1 MVPNVPLPLAH
12 TSAAMLEFARLRE
25 MVTGYAT
32 TAPGREWTL
41 ALEPSGDAA
50 WASAE
55 QQRVSDALRLL
66 CAGSSFDFH
75 GLIDPGDWLDRA
87 RIAGAVLEVDELRA
101 LSALVGRFRAF
112 QEWMFGLPEIPGLRI
127 ETRGTHG
134 EVAPDH
140 SIPSFAN
147 NATRSTR
154 LGSLR
159 AGSAAAAHPEIFQVS
174 SAAAERPGAP
184 THSDSLRQLA
194 APLIAARFAGLVQAL
209 DGKFE
214 GDGSIADHA
223 SPELARIRRQMERQ
237 QRAIEDSLRA
247 MLRRLGPEGGL
258 QEDLI
263 TVRGERFVLPVKA
276 EWKRRVPGVMHG
288 ASSSGQTY
296 FIEPIETIEQ
306 NNELQRLLEE
316 EQAEERRILAA
327 MTRQVGEHA
336 DAIRECAK
344 ILAEV
349 ESLFARARFAAD
361 FHCVAPVFSA
371 PGSERIFLKAARH
384 PLLEKRLREPM
395 SQKRD
400 MGHPDSDGCA
410 NSSGQLN
417 SIPPFA
423 MEPQRVGRP
432 DSSERSQKT
441 QVSFANLGH
450 PHSSHAELSSA
461 QRVAPAKA
469 IVPLDLELAAATPQ
483 LIISGPN
490 TGGKTV
496 ALKTVGLLALMA
508 QAGIPVPAEAAELP
522 LFDAVLA
529 DIGDAQS
536 IEQDLSSFSAHI
548 TRLNEISDLATAS
561 SLVLLDELGSAT
573 DPEEGAAL
581 AAAIAAHFCARHA
594 WCLISTHHT
603 SLKVYAA
610 NTPGVQNAAAGFE
623 EDTFAPTYHIRV
635 GVPGVSAGIHI
646 AERLGMDAAILAD
659 AKERLG
665 KQTVEIGRFLDRLHA
680 DLLAVNTER
689 AQLQRRE
696 EEIAKERQRLE
707 REGRQE
713 QQRKVQEMEGKLSS
727 LLKAFEA
734 QVREVL
740 RGIEDRSA
748 QQKVAKQAERGLA
761 KLRREFRDQVDA
773 TVVAHR
779 TGADRG
785 DPNARPHIV
794 RSVNVGD
801 IVKLRSL
808 GKTAVVER
816 QVDAENFE
824 VSVGQLKMRIR
835 RNDIAEV
842 VTSAADRARQAT
854 PVAARSKGIR
864 VSLNP
869 ERAAETSAG
878 ATEINVIGRTV
889 EEATDAVEKFLDDA
903 FLEGLP
909 RVRIVHGVG
918 MGILR
923 KALRTYL
930 GKHPQVDKVSEPPQ
944 NEGGAGATVVEL
956 RQ

>member
-1 MVPNVPLPLAH
+1 MLPNVPSPLTH
-12 TSAAMLEFARLRE
+12 TSAEMLEFPRLRE
-25 MVTGYAT
+25 MVAGYAT

-41 ALEPSGDAA
+41 ALEPSGDAG
-50 WASAE
+50 WASVE
-55 QQRVSDALRLL
+55 QQRMSEALRLL
-66 CAGSSFDFH
+66 RAGSSFDFH
-75 GLIDPGDWLDRA
+75 GLVDPGDWLERA
-87 RIAGAVLEVDELRA
+87 RIAGAMLEVDELRA

-112 QEWMFGLPEIPGLRI
+112 REWQQTFSEELREEIP
-127 ETRGTHG
+127 
-134 EVAPDH
+134 
-140 SIPSFAN
+140 
-147 NATRSTR
+147 
-154 LGSLR
+154 SLR
-159 AGSAAAAHPEIFQVS
+159 EL
-174 SAAAERPGAP
+174 
-184 THSDSLRQLA
+184 T
-194 APLIAARFAGLVQAL
+194 APLAENRFTGLMQAL

-214 GDGSIADHA
+214 ADGSIADNA

-237 QRAIEDSLRA
+237 QRAIEDSLRT

-336 DAIRECAK
+336 EAIAACAK

-384 PLLEKRLREPM
+384 PLLEKRLRNEVAAARQSSRSATGNN
-395 SQKRD
+395 SQ
-400 MGHPDSDGCA
+400 
-410 NSSGQLN
+410 
-417 SIPPFA
+417 
-423 MEPQRVGRP
+423 
-432 DSSERSQKT
+432 
-441 QVSFANLGH
+441 
-450 PHSSHAELSSA
+450 
-461 QRVAPAKA
+461 APT
-469 IVPLDLELAAATPQ
+469 IVPLDLELTAATPQ

-496 ALKTVGLLALMA
+496 ALKTVGLLVLMA

-536 IEQDLSSFSAHI
+536 IEQNLSSFSAHI
-548 TRLNEISDLATAS
+548 TRLNEISELATAS

-581 AAAIAAHFCARHA
+581 AAAIAAHFSARHA

-623 EDTFAPTYHIRV
+623 EETFAPTYHIRV

-646 AERLGMDAAILAD
+646 AERLGMDAAILTD
-659 AKERLG
+659 ARERLG
-665 KQTVEIGRFLDRLHA
+665 KQSVEIGRFLDRLHA

-713 QQRKVQEMEGKLSS
+713 QQRKVQEMEAKLSS

-740 RGIEDRSA
+740 RGIEDRTA
-748 QQKVAKQAERGLA
+748 QQKIAKQAERGLA

-773 TVVAHR
+773 TVVAHQ

-785 DPNARPHIV
+785 DPNAQPHIV
-794 RSVNVGD
+794 RNVNVGD
-801 IVKLRSL
+801 TVKLRSL
-808 GKTAVVER
+808 GKAALVER

-842 VTSAADRARQAT
+842 MVSAADRAKQMT
-854 PVAARSKGIR
+854 PVTAARSKGIR
-864 VSLNP
+864 VSLNR
-869 ERAAETSAG
+869 EGMGNREGTREANTG

-889 EEATDAVEKFLDDA
+889 EEATDAVEKFLDQA

-909 RVRIVHGVG
+909 RVRVVHGVG

-944 NEGGAGATVVEL
+944 NEGGAGATVAEL

>member
-1 MVPNVPLPLAH
+1 MFPNVPLPLAH
-12 TSAAMLEFARLRE
+12 TSAELLEFARLRE
-25 MVTGYAT
+25 MVAGYAT
-32 TAPGREWTL
+32 TDPGRAWTL
-41 ALEPSGDAA
+41 ALEPSSDAN
-50 WASAE
+50 WPILE
-55 QQRVSDALRLL
+55 QQRVTEALRLL
-66 CAGSSFDFH
+66 RAGPGFDFH
-75 GLIDPGDWLDRA
+75 GLIDPGDWLGRA
-87 RIAGAVLEVDELRA
+87 RIHGAVLEVDELRA

-112 QEWMFGLPEIPGLRI
+112 QEWMTEWPE
-127 ETRGTHG
+127 
-134 EVAPDH
+134 H
-140 SIPSFAN
+140 SNPH
-147 NATRSTR
+147 
-154 LGSLR
+154 
-159 AGSAAAAHPEIFQVS
+159 SAANAKD
-174 SAAAERPGAP
+174 GAP
-184 THSDSLRQLA
+184 GGQRETLISLRQHA
-194 APLIAARFAGLVQAL
+194 APLMEARFAGLVQAL

-214 GDGSIADHA
+214 ADGSIADHA
-223 SPELARIRRQMERQ
+223 SPELARIRRQMDRQ
-237 QRAIEDSLRA
+237 QRAIEESLRS
-247 MLRRLGPEGGL
+247 MLRRLGSEGSL

-316 EQAEERRILAA
+316 EQEEERRILAA

-336 DAIRECAK
+336 EAIRACAA

-361 FHCVAPVFSA
+361 FQCTAPEFSTR
-371 PGSERIFLKAARH
+371 GSERIFLKAARH
-384 PLLEKRLREPM
+384 PLLEKRLREEALSRRAP
-395 SQKRD
+395 RNE
-400 MGHPDSDGCA
+400 HDS
-410 NSSGQLN
+410 
-417 SIPPFA
+417 
-423 MEPQRVGRP
+423 EP
-432 DSSERSQKT
+432 KT
-441 QVSFANLGH
+441 
-450 PHSSHAELSSA
+450 
-461 QRVAPAKA
+461 
-469 IVPLDLELAAATPQ
+469 IVPLDLELPRATPQ

-496 ALKTVGLLALMA
+496 ALKTVALLALMA
-508 QAGIPVPAEAAELP
+508 QAGIPVPAEAVELP

-548 TRLNEISDLATAS
+548 KQLNEISKLATAN

-581 AAAIAAHFCARHA
+581 AGAIAAHFSARHT

-610 NTPGVQNAAAGFE
+610 NTPGVQNAAAGFQE
-623 EDTFAPTYHIRV
+623 ETFAPTYHIRV

-646 AERLGMDAAILAD
+646 AERLGMDADILAN
-659 AKERLG
+659 AKQRLG
-665 KQTVEIGRFLDRLHA
+665 SQAVEIGRFLDRLHA
-680 DLLAVNTER
+680 DLLAVNSER
-689 AQLQRRE
+689 SQLQRRE
-696 EEIAKERQRLE
+696 QEIAQERQRLE

-740 RGIEDRSA
+740 RGIEDRGA

-761 KLRREFRDQVDA
+761 KLRREFREKVDA
-773 TVVAHR
+773 TVVAHQTR
-779 TGADRG
+779 ADRG
-785 DPNARPHIV
+785 DPNAQPHIV
-794 RSVNVGD
+794 RNVNVGD
-801 IVKLRSL
+801 TVKLRSL
-808 GKTAVVER
+808 GKTALIER
-816 QVDAENFE
+816 QIDDDNFE

-835 RNDIAEV
+835 RNDVAEV
-842 VTSAADRARQAT
+842 VVSAADRARQLS
-854 PVAARSKGIR
+854 PVAAARSKGIR
-864 VSLNP
+864 VSLNR
-869 ERAAETSAG
+869 ERAGEMSSG

-889 EEATDAVEKFLDDA
+889 EEATDAVEKFLDQA
-903 FLEGLP
+903 FVEGVP
-909 RVRIVHGVG
+909 QVRIVHGVG

>member
-1 MVPNVPLPLAH
+1 MFPNVPMPLAH
-12 TSAAMLEFARLRE
+12 TSAEMLEFARLRE
-25 MVTGYAT
+25 MVAGYAA
-32 TAPGREWTL
+32 TAPGRAWTL
-41 ALEPSGDAA
+41 ALEPSGDAG
-50 WASAE
+50 WASVE
-55 QQRVSDALRLL
+55 QQRVSEAVRLL
-66 CAGSSFDFH
+66 RVGSSFDFH

-87 RIAGAVLEVDELRA
+87 RIHGAVLEVDELRA

-112 QEWMFGLPEIPGLRI
+112 QEWMTSWPQDSSPRVIEI
-127 ETRGTHG
+127 
-134 EVAPDH
+134 
-140 SIPSFAN
+140 S
-147 NATRSTR
+147 
-154 LGSLR
+154 
-159 AGSAAAAHPEIFQVS
+159 QVS
-174 SAAAERPGAP
+174 ESRPGSP
-184 THSDSLRQLA
+184 IGMDSLRELA
-194 APLIAARFAGLVQAL
+194 APLMEARFTGLVQAL

-214 GDGSIADHA
+214 ADGSIADHA

-237 QRAIEDSLRA
+237 QRAIEESLRS
-247 MLRRLGPEGGL
+247 MLRRLGPEGSL

-296 FIEPIETIEQ
+296 FIEPLETIEQ

-316 EQAEERRILAA
+316 EQEEEHRILAA

-336 DAIRECAK
+336 DAIRACAA

-349 ESLFARARFAAD
+349 ESLFGRARFAAD
-361 FHCVAPVFSA
+361 FQCTAPVFSP
-371 PGSERIFLKAARH
+371 PGSERILLKGARH
-384 PLLEKRLREPM
+384 PLLEKRLRGEATR
-395 SQKRD
+395 SI
-400 MGHPDSDGCA
+400 
-410 NSSGQLN
+410 SS
-417 SIPPFA
+417 FA
-423 MEPQRVGRP
+423 
-432 DSSERSQKT
+432 KT
-441 QVSFANLGH
+441 QKMGS
-450 PHSSHAELSSA
+450 PKDSA
-461 QRVAPAKA
+461 GNAAAKT
-469 IVPLDLELAAATPQ
+469 IVPLDLELPAATPQ

-508 QAGIPVPAEAAELP
+508 QAGIPVPAEAVELP

-548 TRLNEISDLATAS
+548 TRLNEISKLATAR

-581 AAAIAAHFCARHA
+581 AAAIAAHFSARQS

-623 EDTFAPTYHIRV
+623 EETFAPTYHIRV

-646 AERLGMDAAILAD
+646 AERLGMDADILAN
-659 AKERLG
+659 AKQRLG
-665 KQTVEIGRFLDRLHA
+665 SQAVEIGRFLDRLHA

-696 EEIAKERQRLE
+696 QEIAKERQRLE

-734 QVREVL
+734 QVRDVL

-748 QQKVAKQAERGLA
+748 QQKVAKQADRGLA
-761 KLRREFRDQVDA
+761 KLRREFREQVDA
-773 TVVAHR
+773 TVVAHQ

-785 DPNARPHIV
+785 DPNAQPHIV
-794 RSVNVGD
+794 RNVNVGD
-801 IVKLRSL
+801 TVKLRSL

-842 VTSAADRARQAT
+842 VTTAAVRAHPLT
-854 PVAARSKGIR
+854 PVAAARSKGIR
-864 VSLNP
+864 VSLNR
-869 ERAAETSAG
+869 ERAGEMSSG

-889 EEATDAVEKFLDDA
+889 EEATDAVEKFLDQA
-903 FLEGLP
+903 FLEGVP
-909 RVRIVHGVG
+909 QVRIVHGVG

-930 GKHPQVDKVSEPPQ
+930 GKHPQVNKVSEPPQ
-944 NEGGAGATVVEL
+944 NEGGAGATVVDL

>member
-1 MVPNVPLPLAH
+1 MCPNVPSPLAH
-12 TSAAMLEFARLRE
+12 TSAEMLEFARLQA
-25 MVTGYAT
+25 MVAGYAT
-32 TAPGREWTL
+32 TGPGRAWTL
-41 ALEPSGDAA
+41 ALEPSRDVG
-50 WASAE
+50 WASLE
-55 QQRVSDALRLL
+55 QRRVSEALQLL
-66 CAGSSFDFH
+66 RVGPSFDFH

-87 RIAGAVLEVDELRA
+87 RIHGAVLEIDELRDLA
-101 LSALVGRFRAF
+101 ALVGRFRAF
-112 QEWMFGLPEIPGLRI
+112 QEWMTAWPQDSVPRVA
-127 ETRGTHG
+127 ET
-134 EVAPDH
+134 
-140 SIPSFAN
+140 S
-147 NATRSTR
+147 
-154 LGSLR
+154 
-159 AGSAAAAHPEIFQVS
+159 QVS
-174 SAAAERPGAP
+174 ASRHEAP
-184 THSDSLRQLA
+184 THMDSLRQLA
-194 APLIAARFAGLVQAL
+194 MPLAESRFAELVQAL

-214 GDGSIADHA
+214 ADGSIADHA

-237 QRAIEDSLRA
+237 HRAIEESLRS
-247 MLRRLGPEGGL
+247 MLRRLGPEGSL

-316 EQAEERRILAA
+316 EQEEERRILAA

-336 DAIRECAK
+336 EAIRTCAA

-361 FHCVAPVFSA
+361 FQCAAPVFSA
-371 PGSERIFLKAARH
+371 SGSERILLKAARH
-384 PLLEKRLREPM
+384 PLLEKRLRGEGNAGP
-395 SQKRD
+395 ST
-400 MGHPDSDGCA
+400 S
-410 NSSGQLN
+410 L
-417 SIPPFA
+417 
-423 MEPQRVGRP
+423 RVGG
-432 DSSERSQKT
+432 DDKLT
-441 QVSFANLGH
+441 
-450 PHSSHAELSSA
+450 PHSTPSA
-461 QRVAPAKA
+461 ARNTAAKT
-469 IVPLDLELAAATPQ
+469 IVPLDLELSTDTPQ

-508 QAGIPVPAEAAELP
+508 QAGIPVPAEAVELP

-548 TRLNEISDLATAS
+548 TRLNEISKLATPN

-581 AAAIAAHFCARHA
+581 AAAIAAHFSARHA

-603 SLKVYAA
+603 TLKVYAA

-623 EDTFAPTYHIRV
+623 EETFAPTYHIRV

-646 AERLGMDAAILAD
+646 AERLGMDADILAD
-659 AKERLG
+659 SKQRLG
-665 KQTVEIGRFLDRLHA
+665 SQAVEIGRFLDRLHA
-680 DLLAVNTER
+680 ELLAVNTER

-696 EEIAKERQRLE
+696 QEIARERQRLE

-740 RGIEDRSA
+740 RSIEDRSA

-761 KLRREFRDQVDA
+761 KLRREFREQVDA
-773 TVVAHR
+773 TVVAHQ

-785 DPNARPHIV
+785 DPNAQPHIV
-794 RSVNVGD
+794 RNVNVGD
-801 IVKLRSL
+801 TVKLRSL
-808 GKTAVVER
+808 GKIAVVER
-816 QVDAENFE
+816 QVDNENFE

-842 VTSAADRARQAT
+842 TADRSHVSNARPGA
-854 PVAARSKGIR
+854 PGKGIR
-864 VSLNP
+864 VSLNR
-869 ERAAETSAG
+869 ERVGESSGT
-878 ATEINVIGRTV
+878 TEINVIGRTV
-889 EEATDAVEKFLDDA
+889 EEATEAVEKFLDQA
-903 FLEGLP
+903 FLDGVP
-909 RVRIVHGVG
+909 QVRIVHGVG